1 MSEGRAVVK
10 RSMERS
16 LAMDIANAWLRIPM
30 PT

>member
-10 RSMERS
+10 RSMELS
-16 LAMDIANAWLRIPM
+16 LAMDIANAVVATPM